1 MSYENKKYDV
11 KKYNKKYYLNKG
23 VEYHKKLYNDNTE
36 EYNKKQKEKYNKNKV
51 ITLLKMKQKYI
62 LKKEFL
68 RLSNILI

>member
-1 MSYENKKYDV
+1 MSDENKKYDV

-23 VEYHKKLYNDNTE
+23 VEYHKKLYNDNKE
-36 EYNKKQKEKYNKNKV
+36 EYIKKQIERYNKNKPN
-51 ITLLKMKQKYI
+51 ILFKMKQKKF

>member
-1 MSYENKKYDV
+1 MSDENKKYDV

-23 VEYHKKLYNDNTE
+23 VEYHKKIYNDNKE
-36 EYNKKQKEKYNKNKV
+36 EYIKKQIERYNKNKPN
-51 ITLLKMKQKYI
+51 ILFKMKQKKF

>member
-1 MSYENKKYDV
+1 MSDENKKYDV

-23 VEYHKKLYNDNTE
+23 VEYHKKLYNDNKE
-36 EYNKKQKEKYNKNKV
+36 EYIKKQKERYNKNKV
-51 ITLLKMKQKYI
+51 NLLLKMKKRKI